1 MGMIVW
7 AFGAMLVLMLIIAFL
22 PIGFTLRGKIYL
34 VLASFVLALGG
45 LGAVTSFPLWQ
56 SALMIF
62 LLVLITAYIMN
73 SRLAAVFY
81 SQEIDSIEDDYED
94 ESPKSFDMVK
104 QPENSTDLDMID
116 LGEINITAPS
126 TEKLENIYEDSLEL
140 QPQMLEEN
148 DELADIGVEEIS
160 FMDERP
166 EIQLV
171 ETNEDIEPEDGY
183 LADIESLLFEETI
196 EPTTSKEYDLSE
208 EIKEEKSEE
217 KNILFDDENDLEEL
231 FFAMKET
238 AASIEKEQ
246 EESQLKKTD
255 QLQK

>member
-34 VLASFVLALGG
+34 VLASFILALGG

-62 LLVLITAYIMN
+62 LLILVTAYIMN

-81 SQEIDSIEDDYED
+81 SQEIDSMEDDYKD
-94 ESPKSFDMVK
+94 ESPESFDIVK

-116 LGEINITAPS
+116 LGEIEITAPS
-126 TEKLENIYEDSLEL
+126 TEKIENIYEDSHEL

-148 DELADIGVEEIS
+148 DELADIEVEEVS
-160 FMDERP
+160 FLDEQP

-171 ETNEDIEPEDGY
+171 ETSKDIEPEEGY
-183 LADIESLLFEETI
+183 LADIESLLLEETI
-196 EPTTSKEYDLSE
+196 VPTTFQEDDLPEEINKDKSKEE
-208 EIKEEKSEE
+208 
-217 KNILFDDENDLEEL
+217 NILFDDENDLEEL

-238 AASIEKEQ
+238 AATIEEDHEK
-246 EESQLKKTD
+246 SRSKKTV